1 MSKNFHERRYKR
13 HKNMYSQNREI
24 SILVQREKEERER
37 ERSQTEN
44 MGQTDRLEADKWLYV
59 APEILDPRLKA
70 LASLTTPCANT
81 GRKQP
86 SVQLTDL
93 YSLQQQSQQK
103 SV

>member
-1 MSKNFHERRYKR
+1 MKEGIKGTKTCTVKIEKYPSWYRERKR
-13 HKNMYSQNREI
+13 
-24 SILVQREKEERER
+24 RER